1 MLSIFLIST
10 NKRKNSTLQP
20 TGGVKYSV
28 SLKDGCSIDTP
39 TFILNA
45 TNINGYNYCYCEN
58 WQKYYWITSRTY
70 DKGMWFISCT
80 CDLLATYKAAILDT
94 SALVIRSSSFCDPY
108 IPDMLMP
115 INKAVNNSERNVKME
130 LTQEGSIIAG
140 FIGNGTTSYYVFTPS
155 GFNNLMDKIYT
166 KECFDTNNSA
176 LGITSD
182 LYYKLFINAS
192 QYVMSATWIPA
203 IVVGATKAIKLG
215 AYDTGIT
222 AGAVSAGTIWE
233 RTYNVQIPTNPLISD
248 KRQYLNYE
256 PFAYYNILLP
266 YIGTIPIPSSD
277 LQDAS
282 TLTVKYS
289 CDVSGNLQ
297 VNVGTDVGIYIA
309 TLNGSFGVPVAF
321 GGASSTPGSSIIGAA
336 GGVVASILTGNPLG
350 IAGSIISGI
359 EGALPTVSCSGGSC
373 GAVCGD
379 PYIRFHARFAVQGD
393 VDNDKYGRPYGVTT
407 KLTKFTGY
415 VKTIDASV
423 SCYAT
428 EAQTAE
434 INNQLDS
441 GIYIE

>member
-20 TGGVKYSV
+20 TGGVEFSV
-28 SLKDGCSIDTP
+28 SLKDGCSIDAP

-45 TNINGYNYCYCEN
+45 TNINGYNYCYCKN

-70 DKGMWFISCT
+70 DKGVWIISCT

-115 INKAVNNSERNVKME
+115 INKAVNNSERNVKMS
-130 LTQEGSIIAG
+130 LTETGTIIAG
-140 FIGNGTTSYYVFTPS
+140 FIGNGTTSYFVFNPRD
-155 GFNNLMDKIYT
+155 FNSVLDKIYT
-166 KECFDTNNSA
+166 KECFDANNNLLELAESKT
-176 LGITSD
+176 L
-182 LYYKLFINAS
+182 KFFVNAS
-192 QYVMSATWIPA
+192 EYVMSATWVPA
-203 IVVGATKAIKLG
+203 TILGANKPIKLG
-215 AYDTGIT
+215 GYNTGLT
-222 AGAVSAGTIWE
+222 GGAVSGSTIWTE
-233 RTYNVQIPTNPLISD
+233 TKSVQVMQNPLID
-248 KRQYLNYE
+248 NNRKYLNYE
-256 PFAYYNILLP
+256 PFAQYTILLP
-266 YIGTIPIPSSD
+266 HIGTINIPASD

-282 TLTVKYS
+282 LLNVKYG

-297 VNVGTDVGIYIA
+297 VNLWTDVGIYIA
-309 TLNGSFGVPVAF
+309 TLNGSFGAPVAF
-321 GGASSTPGSSIIGAA
+321 GGASSTPGASVLGAA
-336 GGVVASILTGNPLG
+336 AGLAGSILTANPIG
-350 IAGSIISGI
+350 AVGAIASGI
-359 EGALPTVSCSGGSC
+359 EGSLPAVTCSGGSS

-407 KLTKFTGY
+407 KLTKFAGY

-423 SCYAT
+423 ACYAT

-434 INNQLDS
+434 INNQLNS